1 MNIAVVVEMFGWWR
15 CYDVVVDVV
24 VVVVVGH
31 SQLPVD

>member
-24 VVVVVGH
+24 VVVVGH